1 MNRTVF
7 RQIPNGSRLL
17 AVGNFFRAKTP
28 AAQWQLAALFERNG
42 QLQLQRF
49 AQEMSCVL
57 AVGREFLG
65 EEGAPYRPSGF
76 KKTVVLP
83 AIDTWRERQLG
94 ECPRLARRLA
104 ANPEISGQRCF
115 VFEVDGLTVWL
126 PKFELA
132 RKMFFHAAFIVRAA
146 FAPNG
151 LDMAFTIYREGDVV
165 HIHTP
170 PKTGA
175 PSQLLKIKGY
185 RDHFS
190 WLLLNQDVRRS
201 FESIWQSLNQRQER
215 VLQES
220 AYARWQFDFQAST
233 SLAGTTMDV
242 RGPFDPES
250 NELLVW
256 EIEKLQGLRF
266 SHRGDIFFH
275 HPALKLPV
283 RGENTGCVSVPSGA
297 KELEVDADE
306 EPTAAKEQ
314 RLIHLPV
321 EGVTFDAQ
329 LRTKIAYNGERAN
342 GHGKK
347 VDDEQ
352 CPSRESQLFGVADPV
367 SEGSIASGE
376 FQQLGEGE
384 GDGDEHER
392 LADRFSLL
400 REILEQ
406 ITQESGVALV
416 ALEVRPLP
424 PVPRC
429 SYHMIDHEK
438 SRCYLLVRFKLQN
451 GDQRYLLEIDTSDN
465 RKTMST
471 RIMGFKAGVEAGK
484 CIDRILRG
492 TVKGSLRWPG
502 TMAKYCEPLHSV
514 HYPKES
520 SSGANHARVFDW
532 KQRIRA
538 ALG

>member
-1 MNRTVF
+1 
-7 RQIPNGSRLL
+7 
-17 AVGNFFRAKTP
+17 
-28 AAQWQLAALFERNG
+28 LAALFERNG
-42 QLQLQRF
+42 KLQLQRF

-151 LDMAFTIYREGDVV
+151 LDMAFTVYREGDVV

-190 WLLLNQDVRRS
+190 WLLLNQDVKRS

-215 VLQES
+215 VPQGS
-220 AYARWQFDFQAST
+220 AYARWQFDFMAPP
-233 SLAGTTMDV
+233 SLAGSTMDV
-242 RGPFDPES
+242 RGPFDPEG

-256 EIEKLQGLRF
+256 EIEKLQRLRF

-283 RGENTGCVSVPSGA
+283 RGEKTGCVSVPSGA
-297 KELEVDADE
+297 EEVEVDADE

-321 EGVTFDAQ
+321 EGITFDAQ

-352 CPSRESQLFGVADPV
+352 CSSRESQLFSVADPV
-367 SEGSIASGE
+367 SEGSISSGE

-438 SRCYLLVRFKLQN
+438 SRCYLLARFKLQN

-484 CIDRILRG
+484 CIDRILRE

-514 HYPKES
+514 HHPKE
-520 SSGANHARVFDW
+520 GPPDAYQARVSGW

-538 ALG
+538 ALI

>member
-7 RQIPNGSRLL
+7 RQIPNGSKLL
-17 AVGNFFRAKTP
+17 AVGNFFRAPTP
-28 AAQWQLAALFERNG
+28 SAEWRLAALFERNG
-42 QLQLQRF
+42 QLQPQRF
-49 AQEMSCVL
+49 AKEMSCVL

-65 EEGAPYRPSGF
+65 NEVAPYRSSGF

-94 ECPRLARRLA
+94 ECPRLARKLA

-132 RKMFFHAAFIVRAA
+132 RKLFFHAAFIVRAA

-151 LDMAFTIYREGDVV
+151 LDMVFTIYREGDVV

-190 WLLLNQDVRRS
+190 WLLLNQDVKRS

-215 VLQES
+215 VPQES
-220 AYARWQFDFQAST
+220 AYSRWKFDFQAPP
-233 SLAGTTMDV
+233 SLVGTTMDV

-256 EIEKLQGLRF
+256 EIEQLQGLRF
-266 SHRGDIFFH
+266 AYRGDVFFH

-283 RGENTGCVSVPSGA
+283 RGENTGCVPVPSGA
-297 KELEVDADE
+297 EDLEVDTE
-306 EPTAAKEQ
+306 NEPTDAKESK
-314 RLIHLPV
+314 LIHLSA
-321 EGVTFDAQ
+321 EGITFDSE
-329 LRTKIAYNGERAN
+329 LSTKIAYEGERA
-342 GHGKK
+342 GSYGKK
-347 VDDEQ
+347 AEDEQ
-352 CPSRESQLFGVADPV
+352 GGGKESGPIGVADPV
-367 SEGSIASGE
+367 SGGSLAPGE
-376 FQQLGEGE
+376 FAQLG
-384 GDGDEHER
+384 DDEECGQF
-392 LADRFSLL
+392 ADRFSQLC
-400 REILEQ
+400 EVVEQ
-406 ITQESGVALV
+406 IAQEPDITLV
-416 ALEVRPLP
+416 SLDINPLP
-424 PVPRC
+424 PIPRC
-429 SYHMIDHEK
+429 GYHMIGRNRP
-438 SRCYLLVRFKLQN
+438 RCYLLAAFKLKN
-451 GDQRYLLEIDTSDN
+451 GNRRYLLEIDTSDS
-465 RKTMST
+465 RKTLST
-471 RIMGFKAGVEAGK
+471 RIMGFKDGVEAEK
-484 CIDRILRG
+484 CLEKILKG
-492 TVKGSLRWPG
+492 VVKGSLRWPVSM
-502 TMAKYCEPLHSV
+502 TKYCEPLYSV
-514 HYPKES
+514 HHPKDIVS
-520 SSGANHARVFDW
+520 ADNNGKLFDW